1 MIVRTLEQCRQSE
14 RRVVAENWESVRM
27 LLKDDHMGFSFISR
41 PSTPTPRRIFTTA
54 TTSNRCT
61 ACRVKAKLR

>member
-27 LLKDDHMGFSFISR
+27 LLKDDHMGFSFHITTIYAQHPDAYSL
-41 PSTPTPRRIFTTA
+41 PQPPRIG
-54 TTSNRCT
+54 
-61 ACRVKAKLR
+61 VLHVG